1 MAKQIDAAGGDII
14 YMALVI
20 KANPHNKIVFLR
32 LHEVTSPSA
41 AVDAVLSRVKNKP
54 KHQKVFNIGDC
65 KFFATDSVP
74 IGDDDDVW
82 VYRNL
87 HLDGDIVISNHEPER
102 FEMYVAHL
110 GPLSASAA
118 APPLA
123 PRPKRARIA
132 GGDVDALL
140 AEFPWLTRDDLQPP
154 VAAGRAAGGAAAAA
168 EPAAEPPEPV
178 LAPAAEPPEPV
189 LAAAVD
195 EDGVW
200 EELAALREEFHNP
213 EEAAMQF
220 YTRIMGGVWT
230 AAHCLVAANAVS
242 MFARGG
248 LATRWA
254 TRYKWPKM
262 RAYAY
267 AKYGQLAAHHLA
279 SELARRSQHFYA
291 LWEASEND
299 AFLYSEAA
307 LNSYEVTLEWVTFL
321 TEQPIEGVV
330 FDQGIKINQLVP
342 QNPAIFVG

>member
-1 MAKQIDAAGGDII
+1 MANQIDAAGGDAI

-20 KANPHNKIVFLR
+20 KANPHNKILFLR
-32 LHEVTSPSA
+32 LHEVISPSV
-41 AVDAVLSRVKNKP
+41 AVDAALSRVKNKP
-54 KHQKVFNIGDC
+54 KHQKVFSIGDC

-102 FEMYVAHL
+102 FETYVAHL

-118 APPLA
+118 APPSA
-123 PRPKRARIA
+123 PRAKRAKIA
-132 GGDVDALL
+132 GGDVDAVL

-154 VAAGRAAGGAAAAA
+154 IAAGRAAGGAAAAA
-168 EPAAEPPEPV
+168 RPGAEEAV
-178 LAPAAEPPEPV
+178 AAPAEEEPPEPV

-230 AAHCLVAANAVS
+230 AAHCMVAANAVS

-248 LATRWA
+248 LATTWA

-279 SELARRSQHFYA
+279 SELARRSQHFYL

-299 AFLYSEAA
+299 AFLYCAAA

-321 TEQPIEGVV
+321 TEQPIESPV
-330 FDQGIKINQLVP
+330 FEQGLNINALLP
-342 QNPAIFVG
+342 QNPA